1 VNKYIYVCYIKSLIV
16 TINRIFLYVYVFVLI
31 KFKKKKFKKMF
42 GHFLKELKEH
52 DALKIKLNFTEL
64 FKVVN
69 KRCNYK
75 IY

>member
-16 TINRIFLYVYVFVLI
+16 TINRIFLYVYIFVLI
-31 KFKKKKFKKMF
+31 KFKKMF